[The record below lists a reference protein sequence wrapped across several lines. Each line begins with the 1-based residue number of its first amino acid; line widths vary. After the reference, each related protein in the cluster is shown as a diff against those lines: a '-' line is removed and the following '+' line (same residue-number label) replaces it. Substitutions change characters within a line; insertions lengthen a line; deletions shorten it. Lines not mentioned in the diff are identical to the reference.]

1 MRLVFFGPPGAGKG
15 TQARVT
21 AGQLGIPQ
29 ISTGDMFRAAMAAGT
44 PLGREAKK
52 HIDQG
57 NLVPDAV
64 TIGLVRERVTQA
76 DCARG
81 YILDGFPR
89 TLPQAEALDALLA
102 ELGQK
107 LDGVVNLAVPDAEVV
122 KRLGGRRVCRACGAT
137 YHVVFNP
144 SPAGERCGACAGEM
158 YQRSDD
164 TEAAIRAR
172 LTNYT
177 AQTAPL
183 IGYYERSGRMH
194 TIDGAAPI
202 DGVRAAL
209 REVLDRIAAGR
220 G

>member
-21 AGQLGIPQ
+21 AEELGIPQ

-44 PLGREAKK
+44 PLGVEAKK

-57 NLVPDAV
+57 GLVPDAV
-64 TIGLVRERVTQA
+64 TIGLVRERVAQA
-76 DCARG
+76 DAARG

-122 KRLGGRRVCRACGAT
+122 KRLGG
-137 YHVVFNP
+137 P
-144 SPAGERCGACAGEM
+144 
-158 YQRSDD
+158 Q
-164 TEAAIRAR
+164 AR
-172 LTNYT
+172 LPRLRRHVPCRL
-177 AQTAPL
+177 QPV
-183 IGYYERSGRMH
+183 RPGR
-194 TIDGAAPI
+194 A
-202 DGVRAAL
+202 VRCL
-209 REVLDRIAAGR
+209 RW
-220 G
+220 